1 VQDRPEDTVSRPEAA
16 GDLSDAALLEI
27 NRLWTIV
34 RAFSNT
40 AHDVNNALM
49 VIAGSAELLEAR
61 ELEPAVRKRVE
72 TLRVEAAR
80 AAASVDRL
88 QTYARAAAGAVQAVD
103 LWPLV
108 ESAAAMRAASA
119 GRHRIVLTVARGE
132 AGAPRARAD
141 ATRVLQALLDLLL
154 AAEEAVSLR
163 RGARISVSVLS
174 EGGMVAVRVEASS
187 EEGAGA
193 APPGP
198 AAELTSGAQLW
209 SAAAIAVQLGGRVR
223 VVSEAIGSTM
233 SLLLPAVD
241 PS

>member
-1 VQDRPEDTVSRPEAA
+1 VQDRSEESVPRPEAA
-16 GDLSDAALLEI
+16 GDLSEAALLEI

-80 AAASVDRL
+80 AAAAVDRL
-88 QTYARAAAGAVQAVD
+88 QTYARAEAGAVQIVD
-103 LWPLV
+103 LWSLV
-108 ESAAAMRAASA
+108 ESSAAMRAASA
-119 GRHRIVLTVARGE
+119 GRHRIVLTVARGDT
-132 AGAPRARAD
+132 GARRARAD

-154 AAEEAVSLR
+154 AAEDAVSLR
-163 RGARISVSVLS
+163 RGARIVVSVQA
-174 EGGMVAVRVEASS
+174 EGEMVVVRVEASS
-187 EEGAGA
+187 EEGAGPA
-193 APPGP
+193 SPGP
-198 AAELTSGAQLW
+198 ASALTAGAQLW
-209 SAAAIAVQLGGRVR
+209 SAAAIAAQLGGRVS
-223 VVSEAIGSTM
+223 VASAVSSRTL
-233 SLLLPAVD
+233 SLMLPAAD